1 MAMVPRIGFNF
12 SLFVLLLHNYCV
24 LSSTPV
30 PPPPALTTNN
40 ITKVKSTTIYQM
52 RIREILQDM
61 NYLQNSP
68 TLSVFACC
76 IASFISWRVY
86 ISSNKIHSL
95 EAPEDMT

>member
-1 MAMVPRIGFNF
+1 
-12 SLFVLLLHNYCV
+12 
-24 LSSTPV
+24 
-30 PPPPALTTNN
+30 
-40 ITKVKSTTIYQM
+40 
-52 RIREILQDM
+52 M

-68 TLSVFACC
+68 TVSVFACC